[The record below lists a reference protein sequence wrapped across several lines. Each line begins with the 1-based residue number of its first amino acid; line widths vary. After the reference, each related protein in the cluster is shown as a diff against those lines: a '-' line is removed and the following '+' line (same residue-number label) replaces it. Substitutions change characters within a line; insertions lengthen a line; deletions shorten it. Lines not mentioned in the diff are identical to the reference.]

1 MEALQSWL
9 QGRPWA
15 ATAAGLL
22 VLVLLSW
29 AGDRLSRGVML
40 KLAIRLSQRTKNKWD
55 DALIERGTFNHLAHV
70 VPASVFQVGIVLV
83 PGIPPSVSATVRNI
97 AAAFMVLMGVRAT
110 IAALSASNDVYQRL
124 PIAKTRPIKGYIQL
138 IQLVIALLG
147 GIVMIS
153 ILVERSPWFLLSGLG
168 AMTAV
173 LLLIFKD
180 TVLSFVASIQ
190 LMSNDMIRVGDWI
203 EIPQAEADG
212 DVIDIALHTITIQNW
227 DKTIVRVPTY
237 RFSSEPFKNW
247 RGMQESGGRRIK
259 RAILLDISSVR
270 FLSDEEVEHFRRF
283 ALLREY
289 IDQKLVELKEA
300 NDRLEEIHPDQV
312 NRRRLTN
319 LGTFRAYAQRYLKNH
334 PNIHQDMPLMVRQL
348 DPLPQGIPLELYC
361 FTRTVVWAEYEGIRS
376 DLFDHLFA
384 ILPEFGLRAYQQP
397 SGADLARLAPLAAR
411 SLRHHERLPLRGR
424 QQPRLAPHQRVL
436 RLGQRDPREV
446 VLLRQVHQYHGAR
459 TVLAEE
465 AGVLVVGPQQRARLV
480 VGEVP
485 PGRRDALPE
494 EIRVGPVEEHAD
506 VVVRLDEQGI
516 AAAEMIDQPRRHLPQ
531 IGHQRHPAP
540 SPREHQAHL
549 RRVVGQG
556 GRLHQDVPDLE
567 RLPRAEHR
575 RPGGA
580 LERPG
585 GGLREV
591 HPGVELPGQSGVV
604 PGVIAVGV
612 GDDDGVEPG
621 GQRRHRTHPD
631 PGVHQ
636 DRRALGLVEGG
647 VPLAPA
653 RQDRH
658 PHRPG
663 VARIGA
669 QAAHDIDHGPSPEEN
684 PPTPA

>member
-15 ATAAGLL
+15 ATAVGLL
-22 VLVLLSW
+22 VLVLVSW
-29 AGDRLSRGVML
+29 VGDRLSRGVML
-40 KLAIRLSQRTKNKWD
+40 KLAVRLSQRTKNKWD
-55 DALIERGTFNHLAHV
+55 DALIERGTFNHLAHI

-83 PGIPPSVSATVRNI
+83 PGLPPSLGATVRNI

-110 IAALSASNDVYQRL
+110 IAALTASNDVYQRL
-124 PIAKTRPIKGYIQL
+124 PVAKTRPIKGYIQL
-138 IQLVIALLG
+138 LQLIIALLG
-147 GIVMIS
+147 GIVMLS

-247 RGMQESGGRRIK
+247 RGMQESGGRRLK

-300 NDRLEEIHPDQV
+300 NDRLEELHPDQV

-319 LGTFRAYAQRYLKNH
+319 IGTFRAYAQRYLKNH
-334 PNIHQDMPLMVRQL
+334 PNIHQEMPLMVRQL
-348 DPLPQGIPLELYC
+348 DPLPQGIPLELYG

-376 DLFDHLFA
+376 DIFDHLFA

-411 SLRHHERLPLRGR
+411 SLHRERLPLRGR
-424 QQPRLAPHQRVL
+424 QQPHLAPHQRIL

-446 VLLRQVHQYHGAR
+446 VLLRQVHQHHGPCAF
-459 TVLAEE
+459 LAEE
-465 AGVLVVGPQQRARLV
+465 AGVLVVGPEQRARLV
-480 VGEVP
+480 VGEVS
-485 PGRRDALPE
+485 PGRGHPLLE
-494 EIRVGPVEEHAD
+494 EIRVRPVEEHAD
-506 VVVRLDEQGI
+506 VVVGLEEQGV
-516 AAAEMIDQPRRHLPQ
+516 AAPEVIDQPRRGLPQ
-531 IGHQRHPAP
+531 VGHQRHPAP

-556 GRLHQDVPDLE
+556 GGLYSDVPDLE
-567 RLPRAEHR
+567 RPPRGEDR
-575 RPGGA
+575 RPRRP
-580 LERPG
+580 LERPRR
-585 GGLREV
+585 GLREV
-591 HPGVELPGQSGVV
+591 DPGVELAGQPGVV

-612 GDDDGVEPG
+612 GEDDGVQPR
-621 GQRRHRTHPD
+621 GQRCHRAHPD
-631 PGVHQ
+631 PGIHQ
-636 DRRALGLVEGG
+636 DGRALGLVERG

-658 PHRPG
+658 PHRH
-663 VARIGA
+663 R
-669 QAAHDIDHGPSPEEN
+669 S
-684 PPTPA
+684 